1 MGYIFKLSALS
12 TQVQV
17 LMTQTDGR
25 LRELE
30 GEIRAGLH
38 DLCEILQ
45 SRTAGKIGIRK
56 CSSDKQEGEKVASQ
70 STSQV

>member
-1 MGYIFKLSALS
+1 MGYIFKLSPLS

-17 LMTQTDGR
+17 LMTQTNGR

-38 DLCEILQ
+38 DLCGMLQ
-45 SRTAGKIGIRK
+45 SRRAGKIGIRK
-56 CSSDKQEGEKVASQ
+56 CSADKQEGEKIASQ
-70 STSQV
+70 STSQG